1 MNIVREISKYNFS
14 SRNGNAIKYIVLH
27 YTGNKGDTAKNNAT
41 YFNGG
46 NRNASA
52 HYFVDDNY
60 IYQVVEDNNAAWSV
74 GDGAGKYGI
83 TNSNSISI
91 EMCCGKDGQVTETT
105 ENKTIELVKY
115 LMSKYN
121 VSVSNV
127 VRHYDASRKICPNWS
142 ANNWN
147 RWTSFKSK
155 LTGSTINVTVA
166 TNKNNWIARLQEECN
181 KQGYSSQK
189 VDGIAGKNTLAG
201 CPTLRRGAT
210 GNITKLLQERLVT
223 LGYNTN
229 GVDGIFGD
237 GTFCAVREF
246 QKTRGLTADGVVGQN
261 TWRKLLG
268 L

>member
-1 MNIVREISKYNFS
+1 MNIMREISKYNFS
-14 SRNGNAIKYIVLH
+14 SRNNNTIKYIVLH
-27 YTGNKGDTAKNNAT
+27 YTGNKGDTAKNNST

-52 HYFVDDNY
+52 HYFIDDNY

-74 GDGAGKYGI
+74 GDGKGLYGI

-91 EMCCGKDGQVTETT
+91 EMCCAKDGQITEKT
-105 ENKTIELVKY
+105 EANAVELVKY

-121 VSVSNV
+121 ISVSNV

-166 TNKNNWIARLQEECN
+166 TNKNNWITRLQEECN
-181 KQGYSSQK
+181 KQGYSNQK
-189 VDGIAGKNTLAG
+189 VDGIAGSNTLAG

-229 GVDGIFGD
+229 GIDGIFGN
-237 GTFCAVREF
+237 GTFCGVREF
-246 QKTRGLTADGVVGQN
+246 QKTRGLSSDGVVGQN